1 MRNILIITLILS
13 IVSCEI
19 SAVKDVSTENS
30 EDVVGAP
37 SSKTSS
43 DTLKSDKS
51 EPPVIDKKVLTNG
64 IEIKWFTHGNGV
76 DIQDGDMVEID
87 YKVSLEDGKIV
98 DGNHLLKHKSFP
110 FMVGFNMQTEGW
122 DLALNEMRVGDHAEI
137 FIPSELARGEKGIKG
152 LIPPN
157 ANNILNIKCLSKKE
171 PGRTLEGGTRVWL
184 MREELANTNRF
195 NKGKKIIF
203 HSWVSSTSNPR
214 YYNTENVG
222 RPISY
227 EWKDEG
233 LTPGL
238 KKALLGAKRS
248 DLMLVHVP
256 SSEAYGV
263 KGFKD
268 LVKPNEDLLYRI
280 WVMDI
285 EDK

>member
-1 MRNILIITLILS
+1 M
-13 IVSCEI
+13 
-19 SAVKDVSTENS
+19 
-30 EDVVGAP
+30 
-37 SSKTSS
+37 
-43 DTLKSDKS
+43 KSDKS

-64 IEIKWFTHGNGV
+64 IEIKWFKHGNGV

-171 PGRTLEGGTRVWL
+171 PGRKLEGGTRVWL

-203 HSWVSSTSNPR
+203 HSWVSSTSNTR